1 MTVRAHTRMLR
12 LPFLLFLLYPPP
24 LSLMM
29 SQPSAGELLCAA
41 APSHA
46 MQLGVPDIKFPNNL
60 LVVQL

>member
-1 MTVRAHTRMLR
+1 
-12 LPFLLFLLYPPP
+12 
-24 LSLMM
+24 MM